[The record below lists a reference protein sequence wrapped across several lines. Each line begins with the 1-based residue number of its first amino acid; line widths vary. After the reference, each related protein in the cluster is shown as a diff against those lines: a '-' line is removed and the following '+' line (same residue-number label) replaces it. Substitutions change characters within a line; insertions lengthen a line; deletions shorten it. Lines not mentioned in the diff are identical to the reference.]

1 MCRFFAIHE
10 KKEKKEPK
18 KRKKSKLLVNCNLR
32 DARPQAKS
40 KHHALNIGPIGPT
53 VQQTNAIKC
62 NGLTIKRQKPNNP
75 KNAPFLHFYFPT
87 LSNYTYFTLSF
98 KNTPVLRLI
107 IENRT
112 QQHPPGV
119 GMGG

>member
-1 MCRFFAIHE
+1 MCRFFAVHE

-18 KRKKSKLLVNCNLR
+18 KRKKSKLLVNYNLSVE
-32 DARPQAKS
+32 ATSKQQAS
-40 KHHALNIGPIGPT
+40 YIRSIGLISPT
-53 VQQTNAIKC
+53 TQTVH
-62 NGLTIKRQKPNNP
+62 TIKSSTAECLKPNNP
-75 KNAPFLHFYFPT
+75 KNGSFLHFYCHT
-87 LSNYTYFTLSF
+87 LSNYTQFTISF

-107 IENRT
+107 IENKT